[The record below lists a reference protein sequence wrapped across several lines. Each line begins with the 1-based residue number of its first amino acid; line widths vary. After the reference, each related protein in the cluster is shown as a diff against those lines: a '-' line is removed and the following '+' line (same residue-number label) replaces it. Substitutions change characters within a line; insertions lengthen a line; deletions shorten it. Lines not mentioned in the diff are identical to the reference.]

1 MVVTNKDQVSITE
14 ISHVQKKMHFFHF
27 FFIYFSC
34 YSESFSRQNSHEKSK
49 PILPFNG
56 KFNVDAE
63 NGVVF

>member
-14 ISHVQKKMHFFHF
+14 ISHGQKKCFF

-63 NGVVF
+63 NGVVI